1 MIAAIFMGDVVA
13 IIMMLLTIIVLVHR
27 IQNEA
32 RDGL

>member
-1 MIAAIFMGDVVA
+1 MGDVVA
-13 IIMMLLTIIVLVHR
+13 IIMMLLTIIVLVQR

>member
-1 MIAAIFMGDVVA
+1 VIAAIFMGDVVA

>member
-1 MIAAIFMGDVVA
+1 MGDVVA
-13 IIMMLLTIIVLVHR
+13 IIMMLLTIIVLVRR